1 MSGFLTFL
9 AQGAD
14 SQNLSGFAGWAV
26 DLMEKLGGI
35 GVALIIAVENVFPPI
50 PSEVVLP
57 LAGFTAS
64 TGGSLTFVGAVF
76 WATVGSLVG
85 ALILYGIAFLFGRER
100 TRAFLIWLPLTKES
114 DVDKTELFF
123 EKHER
128 PAVFFGRMLP
138 IFRSLISLPAGVVNM
153 PLTLFIV
160 LTTIGSLI
168 WNMALISAGF
178 FLGENWAL
186 VEDYV
191 GTASKVMAGIVL
203 IGLVAWVIVRVRSR
217 KKM

>member
-1 MSGFLTFL
+1 
-9 AQGAD
+9 
-14 SQNLSGFAGWAV
+14 
-26 DLMEKLGGI
+26 
-35 GVALIIAVENVFPPI
+35 
-50 PSEVVLP
+50 
-57 LAGFTAS
+57 
-64 TGGSLTFVGAVF
+64 
-76 WATVGSLVG
+76 
-85 ALILYGIAFLFGRER
+85 
-100 TRAFLIWLPLTKES
+100 
-114 DVDKTELFF
+114 
-123 EKHER
+123 
-128 PAVFFGRMLP
+128 MLP
-138 IFRSLISLPAGVVNM
+138 IFRSLISFPAGVVNM

-178 FLGENWAL
+178 FLGENWAI